1 MAIAVFDRRTV
12 GSLVSGDPYVQ
23 KARSICLDW
32 LNGKE
37 SYILPTSGST
47 GPPKQ
52 IAVHA
57 EQLKASVY
65 ATSDALSL
73 YQGTRALA
81 CLNIDYVAGF
91 MMLIRAME
99 LDWEV
104 TFTTPSSNP
113 LLLLPKNSKFN
124 FTALVPMQLYEI
136 ISNPETSRRTKE
148 LGKIL
153 LGGVGLSRSQ
163 SEAFKKLDQEVYLGY
178 GMTETVSHVALQR
191 ISGTSPGRF
200 YLTGD
205 VDFGTDSRGCLFFN
219 GAVTG
224 YDLVQTNDL
233 ATIFPEERAF
243 QLHGRID
250 HVVNSGGIKIQLE
263 EMESQIGE
271 LLSANQVFSD
281 FFLWKIPDERLGNAL
296 VLVVE
301 GAPELEEKISE
312 ILRNGLERLKRPR
325 KIYFTRSFLKTG
337 SDKTDKYRTF
347 ERLTGA

>member
-12 GSLVSGDPYVQ
+12 GSLISGDPYVQ

-32 LNGKE
+32 LNGKD
-37 SYILPTSGST
+37 SFILPTSGST

-52 IAVHA
+52 ITVHA
-57 EQLKASVY
+57 GQLKASVQ

-73 YQGTRALA
+73 YRGTRVLA

-91 MMLIRAME
+91 MMLVRAME

-104 TFTTPSSNP
+104 TLIAPSSNP
-113 LLLLPKNSKFN
+113 LLLVPEECRFD

-136 ISNPETSRRTKE
+136 VSNPATSHRVKE

-153 LGGVGLSRSQ
+153 LGGVGLTRSQ
-163 SEAFKKLDQEVYLGY
+163 RETFIKLEQEVYLGY

-191 ISGTSPGRF
+191 ISRTTQGRF

-205 VDFGTDSRGCLFFN
+205 VNFGTDPRGCLYFR

-224 YDLVQTNDL
+224 NELVQTNDL
-233 ATIFPEERAF
+233 ATIFPDERAF
-243 QLHGRID
+243 ILHGRID
-250 HVVNSGGIKIQLE
+250 NVVNSGGIKIQIE
-263 EMESQIGE
+263 EMEALIGE
-271 LLSANQVFSD
+271 LLAANQVLSD
-281 FFLWKIPDERLGNAL
+281 FFLWKIPDERLGDAL

-301 GAPELEEKISE
+301 GTPESEERISA
-312 ILRNGLERLKRPR
+312 ILRKGVERLKRPR
-325 KIYFTRSFLKTG
+325 KIYFTGAFLRTG

-347 ERLTGA
+347 EMLTGA

>member
-37 SYILPTSGST
+37 SFILPTSGST

-52 IAVHA
+52 ISVHA
-57 EQLKASVY
+57 DQLKASVW
-65 ATSDALSL
+65 ATSEALAL
-73 YQGTRALA
+73 YRGTRVLA

-91 MMLIRAME
+91 MMLVRAME

-104 TFTTPSSNP
+104 TLVAPSSNP
-113 LLLLPKNSKFN
+113 LLLVPEESIFD
-124 FTALVPMQLYEI
+124 FTALVPIQLHEI
-136 ISNPETSRRTKE
+136 VSNPATSHRVKE

-153 LGGVGLSRSQ
+153 LGGVGLTRSQ
-163 SEAFKKLDQEVYLGY
+163 RETFRKLKQEVYLGY

-191 ISGTSPGRF
+191 IGGTAPGRF
-200 YLTGD
+200 YLTSD
-205 VDFGTDSRGCLFFN
+205 VDFGTDPRGCLYFR

-224 YDLVQTNDL
+224 NELTQTNDL
-233 ATIFPEERAF
+233 ATIFPDERAF
-243 QLHGRID
+243 VLHGRID
-250 HVVNSGGIKIQLE
+250 NVVNSGGIKIQLE
-263 EMESQIGE
+263 EMESKIGE
-271 LLSANQVFSD
+271 LLVANQVFSD

-301 GAPELEEKISE
+301 GTPESEDRISA
-312 ILRNGLERLKRPR
+312 ILRKGIERLKRPR
-325 KIYFTRSFLKTG
+325 KIYFTNAFLRTG

-347 ERLTGA
+347 EMLTGA

>member
-32 LNGKE
+32 LNRRE
-37 SYILPTSGST
+37 TYTLPTSGST

-52 IAVHA
+52 ITVHSD
-57 EQLKASVY
+57 QLKASVY
-65 ATSDALSL
+65 ATSGALSL
-73 YQGTRALA
+73 YEGTRALA

-91 MMLIRAME
+91 MMLVRAME

-104 TFTTPSSNP
+104 TLIAPSSNP
-113 LLLLPKNSKFN
+113 LLLLPEKSGFD

-136 ISNPETSRRTKE
+136 VSNPETSPRIKE

-153 LGGVGLSRSQ
+153 LGGVGLTRSQ
-163 SEAFKKLDQEVYLGY
+163 LEAFKELEQEVYLGY

-191 ISGTSPGRF
+191 IGETTPGRF
-200 YLTGD
+200 HLTGD
-205 VDFGTDSRGCLFFN
+205 VDFGTDPRGCLYFR

-224 YDLVQTNDL
+224 DELVQTNDL
-233 ATIFPEERAF
+233 ATVFPEERSF
-243 QLHGRID
+243 LLHGRID
-250 HVVNSGGIKIQLE
+250 NVVNSGGIKIQLE

-271 LLSANQVFSD
+271 LLAANQVFSD

-296 VLVVE
+296 VLVLE
-301 GAPELEEKISE
+301 GTPESENRISA
-312 ILRNGLERLKRPR
+312 ILRKGIERLKRPR
-325 KIYFTRSFLKTG
+325 KIYFTKAFLKTG
-337 SDKTDKYRTF
+337 SNKTDKYRTF
-347 ERLTGA
+347 EMLTGP

>member
-1 MAIAVFDRRTV
+1 MVVFEKSTV
-12 GSLVSGDPYVQ
+12 GSLLSGDPYVQ

-37 SYILPTSGST
+37 SYVLPTSGST
-47 GPPKQ
+47 GPSKQ
-52 IAVHA
+52 ITVHA
-57 EQLKASVY
+57 DQLKASVY
-65 ATSDALSL
+65 ATSRALSL
-73 YQGTRALA
+73 YKGTRALA

-104 TFTTPSSNP
+104 TLTTPSSNP
-113 LLLLPKNSKFN
+113 LLSLPAGSEFD

-136 ISNPETSRRTKE
+136 ISNPETSHWTKK

-153 LGGVGLSRSQ
+153 LGGVGLTRSQ
-163 SEAFKKLDQEVYLGY
+163 NEAFKKSEQEIYLGY

-191 ISGTSPGRF
+191 IGGSAPGRF

-205 VDFGTDSRGCLFFN
+205 VDFGTDLRGCLFFN

-224 YDLVQTNDL
+224 YELVQTNDL
-233 ATIFPEERAF
+233 ATVFPEERAF
-243 QLHGRID
+243 LLHGRID
-250 HVVNSGGIKIQLE
+250 NVVNSGGIKIQLE

-271 LLSANQVFSD
+271 LLAANQVFSD

-301 GAPELEEKISE
+301 GEPELEEKISG
-312 ILRNGLERLKRPR
+312 ILRKGLERLKRPR
-325 KIYFTRSFLKTG
+325 KIYFTGSFLRTG
-337 SDKTDKYRTF
+337 SNKTDKYRTF
-347 ERLTGA
+347 ERLTGV

>member
-1 MAIAVFDRRTV
+1 MTIAVFDKRTV
-12 GSLVSGDPYVQ
+12 ASLASGDPYVQ
-23 KARSICLDW
+23 KARAICLDW

-37 SYILPTSGST
+37 SYMLPTSGST

-52 IAVHA
+52 IEVRAD
-57 EQLKASVY
+57 QLKASVY
-65 ATSDALSL
+65 ATSEALSL
-73 YQGTRALA
+73 YQGTRVLA

-104 TFTTPSSNP
+104 TLLAPSSNP
-113 LLLLPKNSKFN
+113 LLLLPEESEFD

-136 ISNPETSRRTKE
+136 ISNPETSHRAKK

-163 SEAFKKLDQEVYLGY
+163 EEAFKKLDQEVYLGY

-191 ISGTSPGRF
+191 VGEASAGRF

-205 VDFGTDSRGCLFFN
+205 VEFGTDPRGCLFFN

-224 YDLVQTNDL
+224 YQPVQTNDL
-233 ATIFPEERAF
+233 ATVFREERAF

-271 LLSANQVFSD
+271 LLAANGVFSD

-301 GAPELEEKISE
+301 GAPELEEKISG
-312 ILRNGLERLKRPR
+312 ILRKGLDRLKRPR
-325 KIYFTRSFLKTG
+325 KLYFTGSFFRTG

-347 ERLTGA
+347 EGLTGA

>member
-12 GSLVSGDPYVQ
+12 GSLDSGDPYVQ

-32 LNGKE
+32 LNGRE
-37 SYILPTSGST
+37 SFTLPTSGST

-52 IAVHA
+52 ISVHA
-57 EQLKASVY
+57 DQLKASVR
-65 ATSDALSL
+65 ATAEALAL
-73 YQGTRALA
+73 YRGTSVLA

-91 MMLIRAME
+91 MMLVRAME

-104 TFTTPSSNP
+104 TLVAPSSNP
-113 LLLLPKNSKFN
+113 LLLVPEDSRFD

-136 ISNPETSRRTKE
+136 ASNTETSHRVKE

-153 LGGVGLSRSQ
+153 LGGVGLTRSQ
-163 SEAFKKLDQEVYLGY
+163 SETFRKLEQEVYLGY

-191 ISGTSPGRF
+191 IGRTAPGRF

-205 VDFGTDSRGCLFFN
+205 VDFGTDPRGCLYFS

-224 YDLVQTNDL
+224 NELVQTNDL
-233 ATIFPEERAF
+233 ATIFPDERAF
-243 QLHGRID
+243 VLHGRID
-250 HVVNSGGIKIQLE
+250 NVVNSGGIKIQLE
-263 EMESQIGE
+263 EMESKIGE
-271 LLSANQVFSD
+271 LLAANQVFSD

-301 GAPELEEKISE
+301 GTAESEDRISS
-312 ILRNGLERLKRPR
+312 ILRKGIERLKRPR
-325 KIYFTRSFLKTG
+325 KIYFTNSFLRTG

-347 ERLTGA
+347 EMLTGT